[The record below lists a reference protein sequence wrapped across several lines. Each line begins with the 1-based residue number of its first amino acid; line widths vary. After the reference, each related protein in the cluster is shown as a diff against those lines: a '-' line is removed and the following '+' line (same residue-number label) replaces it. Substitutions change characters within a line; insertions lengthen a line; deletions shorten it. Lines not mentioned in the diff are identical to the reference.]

1 MVPIDVEAT
10 TTPDAFVERS
20 AFGIP
25 RVRLVVEAEVEKR
38 FVAVKAVEEPLTKV
52 AVPVTFKVPPKMPLP
67 VVVKF
72 PTTVDEDCER

>member
-1 MVPIDVEAT
+1 MVPMEVEAV

-38 FVAVKAVEEPLTKV
+38 FVAVKAVDDPLTRV
-52 AVPVTFKVPPKMPLP
+52 TLPVTLSVPPKMPLP
-67 VVVKF
+67 LVVKF
-72 PTTVDEDCER
+72 PTTVDDDCER